1 MNQSPICPV
10 SKLERPLLAT
20 DRSEQAQVLTSIIA
34 VVLFVLIS
42 FVKEGATMSEFMLSS
57 TAFQNNGF
65 IPSKYTCDGSDINP
79 HLVIENV
86 PAGTKSLALI
96 VDDPD
101 APMGTWV
108 HWLVWNI
115 APNTAGIKENNV
127 PKGALLG
134 LNDFKKQSYGGPCPP
149 SGTHRYFFKL
159 YALDSI
165 LNLPS
170 GAKKADIEKA
180 MKGHIISQSQ
190 IIGLYKRSR

>member
-1 MNQSPICPV
+1 
-10 SKLERPLLAT
+10 
-20 DRSEQAQVLTSIIA
+20 
-34 VVLFVLIS
+34 
-42 FVKEGATMSEFMLSS
+42 MSEFMLSS
-57 TAFQNNGF
+57 TAFQNNGS

-79 HLVIENV
+79 PLVIENV
-86 PAGTKSLALI
+86 PAGAKSLALI

-115 APNTAGIKENNV
+115 SPHTTGIKENDV
-127 PKGALLG
+127 PKGALSG

-165 LNLPS
+165 LSLSS
-170 GAKKADIEKA
+170 GAKKADLEKA

-190 IIGLYKRSR
+190 IIGLYKRSGR